1 MDMNNLFDVE
11 DRTAEFDTQDVQ
23 DAKVWSIL
31 AYFGILFFLPL
42 VCAPQSRFGKF
53 HANQGLVLLI
63 CSLAL
68 AVVSWILLLI
78 VGWIPFI
85 GKVIYSLVSL
95 VIFVVTLAWMI
106 YGIVQAAQGKAKT
119 LPLIGKITLIR

>member
-1 MDMNNLFDVE
+1 MDTSDLFDVE
-11 DRTAEFDTQDVQ
+11 DRTAEFDTQDIQ

-42 VCAPQSRFGKF
+42 VCAPQSRFGRF

-68 AVVSWILLLI
+68 AVVSWILSFI

-85 GKVIYSLVSL
+85 GKVICNLVSL
-95 VIFVVTLAWMI
+95 VILF
-106 YGIVQAAQGKAKT
+106 
-119 LPLIGKITLIR
+119 